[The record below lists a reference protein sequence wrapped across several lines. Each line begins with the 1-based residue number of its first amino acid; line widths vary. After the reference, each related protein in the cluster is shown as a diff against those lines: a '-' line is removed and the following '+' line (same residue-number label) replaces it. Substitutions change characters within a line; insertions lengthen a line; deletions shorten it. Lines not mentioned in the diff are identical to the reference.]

1 MKIITRNLG
10 IDFKTEA
17 IGIYLSQILTD
28 LDDTT
33 KRLEKTERKWN
44 IIKSILESVSV
55 SSSKRP
61 FNFLIFPEI
70 AIPYTHIQELI
81 GFIEQKFPGNT
92 ITILGIEIISV
103 KDCKT
108 LTKNLGIER
117 KEVNRILQNADDE
130 MRVNP
135 CLIIVKSQKKK
146 CLLSLQFKITHSKYQ
161 GDLDNIENLL
171 PSDFMYY
178 FKSKNLNFVT
188 LICSDFFNRPS
199 GLLTR
204 IVDDIDYKILKKGLP
219 LDFIINIQYNPSP
232 DHELFLH
239 SLNRIYDDGY
249 TSHGYLCTVFL
260 NSILSGIRRGGL
272 SKVIFY
278 KDLKLPEKQPLKQI
292 DAPVVGYEFSER
304 EMLIYLSFERLPKSW
319 DTKRDVYPLHFEC
332 HEFVGNKWQIS
343 RTDNIRYIAPMEKE
357 TSFDFPT
364 YEDLARSLSNLGKF
378 DKSIEWAKKAQ
389 KHWEEQNDY
398 LEAASMAR
406 FIAVQY
412 RHQGIFRKALENY
425 AWAEIFILKVEKKTP
440 ESMLTKWRIEAGKV
454 MVEDYMI
461 KGDCKKTDEEYNKL
475 ITEIDNYFIENR
487 QIDDNF
493 KKKIKLYQF
502 HAKRMQAEIQR
513 LLGNY
518 NEALN
523 LFCKVYKDYSYI
535 YAEEKACSVLG
546 QGDCLRMLGKL
557 DAAMIKYKEV
567 NEFVQEKRS
576 SKLQI
581 RVLRNMAELYRTDGQ
596 EIRNLL
602 EELKELSNKTN
613 TFFGKLYYLLIEG
626 GLHLKEDLEK
636 AEEFFRKA
644 NKLTQINEEPLKI
657 EYAHSIFGLAEVKRL
672 KKDTNAAEDY
682 YNKAYKLYK
691 ETGILWGI
699 IRTKIGIAMTN
710 GSNSEQE
717 RLINL
722 FKNSDHLIAKL
733 SENKL
738 KQDEILFLNIP

>member
-1 MKIITRNLG
+1 MKIITRNLSV
-10 IDFKTEA
+10 DFKTEA
-17 IGIYLSQILTD
+17 IGIYLSQILTN

-33 KRLEKTERKWN
+33 KRLENTKRKWN
-44 IIKSILESVSV
+44 IIKSILESVS
-55 SSSKRP
+55 SSQKP

-108 LTKNLGIER
+108 LTRNLGIER
-117 KEVNRILQNADDE
+117 KEVNRILQNANDE

-199 GLLTR
+199 GLFTR

-249 TSHGYLCTVFL
+249 KSNRYLCTVFL

-278 KDLKLPEKQPLKQI
+278 KDLKLPERQPLKQI

-319 DTKRDVYPLHFEC
+319 DIKRDVYPLHFEF
-332 HEFVGNKWQIS
+332 HEFVDGKWRIS

-357 TSFDFPT
+357 TYLDFQT
-364 YEDLARSLSNLGKF
+364 YEELAYRLSNLGKF
-378 DKSIEWAKKAQ
+378 DKSIEWAEKAQ
-389 KHWEEQNDY
+389 KHCEKEKNY

-412 RHQGIFRKALENY
+412 RHQGIFCKTLANY
-425 AWAEIFILKVEKKTP
+425 ALAEIFVLKVEKETP
-440 ESMLTKWRIEAGKV
+440 KSMLTKWRIKAGRV
-454 MVEDYMI
+454 LVEYSLI
-461 KGDCKKTDEEYNKL
+461 KGNCKRTYKEYDELIKVNDKYLTENK
-475 ITEIDNYFIENR
+475 
-487 QIDDNF
+487 QIDDNS
-493 KKKIKLYQF
+493 KKIIELYKI
-502 HAKRMQAEIQR
+502 HAIRQQAEMQR
-513 LLGNY
+513 LLGKY
-518 NEALN
+518 NDALE
-523 LFCKVYKDYSYI
+523 LFRKVYEEYSYI
-535 YAEEKACSVLG
+535 YAEEKASSVLG
-546 QGDCLRMLGKL
+546 QGDCLRMLGKF
-557 DAAMIKYKEV
+557 DDAMIEYEEAM
-567 NEFVQEKRS
+567 EFARAKKSNR
-576 SKLQI
+576 LLI

-596 EIRNLL
+596 DIRKLL
-602 EELKELSNKTN
+602 EEIKKLSNETN
-613 TFFGKLYYLLIEG
+613 HLFGKLYYFLIEG

-722 FKNSDHLIAKL
+722 FKNSDYLIAKL